1 MKILIR
7 PYVIKGFKDPMPFI
21 DLNMAFKEN
30 PEIILENSISEFKC
44 SLRIKDNPMKNKYTL
59 KNCIHS
65 CLYCFWG
72 SSNSFSKEK
81 EEAFKSLKNGH
92 GIKYELQ

>member
-21 DLNMAFKEN
+21 DLKVIFEEN
-30 PEIILENSISEFKC
+30 QEIILENNISEFKC
-44 SLRIKDNPMKNKYTL
+44 SLRIKNNPMKNKYTL
-59 KNCIHS
+59 KNCINS
-65 CLYCFWG
+65 CLDCFWG

-81 EEAFKSLKNGH
+81 EEAFKSLKNGR
-92 GIKYELQ
+92 GIKYEL

>member
-21 DLNMAFKEN
+21 DLKVIFEEN
-30 PEIILENSISEFKC
+30 QEIILDNNISEFRC
-44 SLRIKDNPMKNKYTL
+44 SLRIKNNPMKNKYTL
-59 KNCIHS
+59 KNCINS
-65 CLYCFWG
+65 CLDCFWG

-81 EEAFKSLKNGH
+81 EEAFKSLKNGC
-92 GIKYELQ
+92 GIKYEL

>member
-21 DLNMAFKEN
+21 DLKVIFEEN
-30 PEIILENSISEFKC
+30 QEIILDNNISEFRC
-44 SLRIKDNPMKNKYTL
+44 SLRIKNNPMKNKYTL
-59 KNCIHS
+59 KNCINS
-65 CLYCFWG
+65 CLDCFWG

-81 EEAFKSLKNGH
+81 EEAFKSLKNGR
-92 GIKYELQ
+92 GIKYEL

>member
-21 DLNMAFKEN
+21 DLKLIFEEN
-30 PEIILENSISEFKC
+30 QEIILDNNISEFRC
-44 SLRIKDNPMKNKYTL
+44 SLRIKNNPMKNKYTL
-59 KNCIHS
+59 KNCINS
-65 CLYCFWG
+65 CLDCFWG

-81 EEAFKSLKNGH
+81 EEAFKSLKNGC
-92 GIKYELQ
+92 GIKYEE

>member
-21 DLNMAFKEN
+21 DLKVIFEEN
-30 PEIILENSISEFKC
+30 QEIILDNGISEFRC
-44 SLRIKDNPMKNKYTL
+44 ALRIKDNPMKNKYTL

-65 CLYCFWG
+65 CLDCFWG

-81 EEAFKSLKNGH
+81 EEAFKSLKNGY
-92 GIKYELQ
+92 GIKYEL

>member
-21 DLNMAFKEN
+21 DLKVIFEEN
-30 PEIILENSISEFKC
+30 QEIILDNNISEFRC
-44 SLRIKDNPMKNKYTL
+44 SLRIKNNPMKNKYTL
-59 KNCIHS
+59 KNCINS
-65 CLYCFWG
+65 CLDCFWG

-81 EEAFKSLKNGH
+81 EEAFKSLKKGY
-92 GIKYELQ
+92 GIKYEL

>member
-21 DLNMAFKEN
+21 DLKVIFEEN
-30 PEIILENSISEFKC
+30 QEIILDNNISEFRC
-44 SLRIKDNPMKNKYTL
+44 SLRIKNNPMKNKYTL
-59 KNCIHS
+59 KNCINS
-65 CLYCFWG
+65 CLKCFWG

>member
-21 DLNMAFKEN
+21 DLKMAFKES
-30 PEIILENSISEFKC
+30 PEITLKNDISEYKC
-44 SLRIKDNPMKNKYTL
+44 SLRIKDNPMKIKYTL
-59 KNCIHS
+59 KNCLQS
-65 CLYCFWG
+65 CLKCFWG

-81 EEAFKSLKNGH
+81 EEAFKSLKNGR
-92 GIKYELQ
+92 GIKYEE

>member
-21 DLNMAFKEN
+21 DLKVIFEEN
-30 PEIILENSISEFKC
+30 QEIILDNNISEFKC
-44 SLRIKDNPMKNKYTL
+44 SLRIKNNPMKNKYTL
-59 KNCIHS
+59 KNCINS
-65 CLYCFWG
+65 CLDCFWG

-81 EEAFKSLKNGH
+81 EEAFKSLKNGC
-92 GIKYELQ
+92 GIKYEL

>member
-21 DLNMAFKEN
+21 NLNMAFKEN
-30 PEIILENSISEFKC
+30 PEIILDNHISVFKC
-44 SLRIKDNPMKNKYTL
+44 SLRIKDSPMKGRYTL
-59 KNCIHS
+59 NNCLHS
-65 CLYCFWG
+65 CTDCFWG

-81 EEAFKSLKNGH
+81 EEAFKSLKNGC
-92 GIKYELQ
+92 GIKYEL

>member
-21 DLNMAFKEN
+21 DLKVIFEEN
-30 PEIILENSISEFKC
+30 QEIILDNNISEFKC
-44 SLRIKDNPMKNKYTL
+44 SLRIKNNPMKNKYTL
-59 KNCIHS
+59 KNCINS
-65 CLYCFWG
+65 CLGCFWG

-81 EEAFKSLKNGH
+81 EEAFKSLKNGC
-92 GIKYELQ
+92 GIKYEL

>member
-21 DLNMAFKEN
+21 DLKVIFEEN
-30 PEIILENSISEFKC
+30 QEIILDNNISEFKC
-44 SLRIKDNPMKNKYTL
+44 SLRIKNNPMKNKYTL
-59 KNCIHS
+59 KNCINS
-65 CLYCFWG
+65 CLDCFWG

-81 EEAFKSLKNGH
+81 EEAFKSLKKGY
-92 GIKYELQ
+92 GIKYEE

>member
-21 DLNMAFKEN
+21 DLKVIFEEN
-30 PEIILENSISEFKC
+30 QEIILENSISETKC
-44 SLRIKDNPMKNKYTL
+44 SLRVKGYPIKREYTS
-59 KNCIHS
+59 KNCLHS
-65 CLYCFWG
+65 CLSCFWG

-81 EEAFKSLKNGH
+81 EEAFESLKKGY
-92 GIKYELQ
+92 GIKYEL

>member
-21 DLNMAFKEN
+21 DLKVIFEEN
-30 PEIILENSISEFKC
+30 PEITLKNNISESKC
-44 SLRIKDNPMKNKYTL
+44 SLRIKDNPMKSRYTL
-59 KNCIHS
+59 NNCLQS
-65 CLYCFWG
+65 CLSCFWG

-81 EEAFKSLKNGH
+81 EEAFESLKKGY
-92 GIKYELQ
+92 GIKYEK

>member
-21 DLNMAFKEN
+21 DLKLIFEEN
-30 PEIILENSISEFKC
+30 QEIILDNNISEFRC
-44 SLRIKDNPMKNKYTL
+44 SLRIKNNPMKNKYTL
-59 KNCIHS
+59 NNCINS
-65 CLYCFWG
+65 CLDCFWG

-81 EEAFKSLKNGH
+81 EEAFKSLKNGC
-92 GIKYELQ
+92 GIKYEL

>member
-7 PYVIKGFKDPMPFI
+7 PYIIKGFKDPMPFI
-21 DLNMAFKEN
+21 DLKVIFEEN
-30 PEIILENSISEFKC
+30 QEIILDNGISEFRC
-44 SLRIKDNPMKNKYTL
+44 SLRIEDNPMKREYISRKCLY
-59 KNCIHS
+59 S
-65 CLYCFWG
+65 CLDCFWG

>member
-21 DLNMAFKEN
+21 DLKLIFEEN
-30 PEIILENSISEFKC
+30 QEIILDNNISEFRC
-44 SLRIKDNPMKNKYTL
+44 SLRIKNNPMKNKYTL
-59 KNCIHS
+59 KNCINS
-65 CLYCFWG
+65 CLDCFWG

-81 EEAFKSLKNGH
+81 EEAFKSLKNGC
-92 GIKYELQ
+92 GIKYEL

>member
-21 DLNMAFKEN
+21 DLKAIFEEN
-30 PEIILENSISEFKC
+30 PEIILDNRISESRC
-44 SLRIKDNPMKNKYTL
+44 SLRIKNNPMKREYTL
-59 KNCIHS
+59 SRCLYS
-65 CLYCFWG
+65 CLDCFWA

-81 EEAFKSLKNGH
+81 EEAFKSLKKGY
-92 GIKYELQ
+92 GIKYEE

>member
-21 DLNMAFKEN
+21 DLKVIFEEN
-30 PEIILENSISEFKC
+30 QEIILDNNISEFRC
-44 SLRIKDNPMKNKYTL
+44 SLRIKNNPMKYKYTL
-59 KNCIHS
+59 KNCINS
-65 CLYCFWG
+65 CLDCFWG

-81 EEAFKSLKNGH
+81 EEAFKSLKNGC
-92 GIKYELQ
+92 GIKYEL

>member
-21 DLNMAFKEN
+21 DLKVIFEEN
-30 PEIILENSISEFKC
+30 QEITLDNGISEFRC
-44 SLRIKDNPMKNKYTL
+44 SLRIKDNPMKREYTL
-59 KNCIHS
+59 KKCLYS
-65 CLYCFWG
+65 CLDCFWG

-81 EEAFKSLKNGH
+81 EEAFKSLKKGC
-92 GIKYELQ
+92 GIKYEL